1 MCERDIVDPFTFN
14 EKGLGGSISCQTS
27 SNVFARVSKAVVLVP
42 RKQKNPEHFSKRLQ
56 KVNNKISILT
66 KETLEQGV
74 KYVQR

>member
-1 MCERDIVDPFTFN
+1 MRDIVDPFIFN
-14 EKGLGGSISCQTS
+14 EKGLRGIISCQTS

-42 RKQKNPEHFSKRLQ
+42 RKPKSPEHFSKRLQ
-56 KVNNKISILT
+56 KVNNKVSILT